1 MGAAITFSLQIARN
15 GHIRLGNTGVVRPV
29 RLLLLSVFLLAFFA
43 VAAVAFAAKPGPAE
57 DGTLSVRDGRAMIQL
72 RMKGG
77 LIGRFGQGKLTVSD
91 SPTDTNTVVV
101 LGAERI
107 RDLNE
112 RTTVYSGKN
121 IRFRIADDD
130 RIVVKIQGSKINL
143 SAVGRGNGVLDGWG
157 NPSAGVYFDGSY
169 SLNGDEYR
177 SLPDRPTPI
186 DLEAPTTTG

>member
-1 MGAAITFSLQIARN
+1 MGAAITVSLQIARN
-15 GHIRLGNTGVVRPV
+15 GHIGLGNTGVVRPV
-29 RLLLLSVFLLAFFA
+29 RLLPLPVFLLAFFA
-43 VAAVAFAAKPGPAE
+43 VAAVAFAAKPGPVE
-57 DGTLSVRDGRAMIQL
+57 DGTLSVRDARAMIQL

-101 LGAERI
+101 RGAERI

-112 RTTVYSGKN
+112 RTTVYSGTN

>member
-15 GHIRLGNTGVVRPV
+15 GHIRLGNTAVVRPV
-29 RLLLLSVFLLAFFA
+29 RLLLLPVFLLAAFA
-43 VAAVAFAAKPGPAE
+43 VAAVASAAKPGPVE

-91 SPTDTNTVVV
+91 SPTDTSTVVV
-101 LGAERI
+101 RGAERT
-107 RDLNE
+107 RELNE

-130 RIVVKIQGSKINL
+130 RIVVKIQASKINL
-143 SAVGRGNGVLDGWG
+143 SAVGRGDGALDGWG
-157 NPSAGVYFDGSY
+157 NRAEGVYFDGSY

-177 SLPDRPTPI
+177 SLPDHRTLI
-186 DLEAPTTTG
+186 DLAAPPTTG